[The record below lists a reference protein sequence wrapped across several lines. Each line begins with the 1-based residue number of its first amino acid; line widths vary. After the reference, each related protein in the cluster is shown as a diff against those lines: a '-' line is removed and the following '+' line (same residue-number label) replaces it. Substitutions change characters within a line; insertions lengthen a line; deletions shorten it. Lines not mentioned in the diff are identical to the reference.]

1 MAQIH
6 RMPGI
11 LPCLSDHHNNSL
23 AQPEPLSHKT
33 FASHQCI
40 QLFYTFI
47 FFAFPA
53 FVTSVFLLQKT
64 GIEGLIANLIA
75 AIAAFLSWKP
85 PFLMLILFSPDKQNE
100 LELPCPVPKPR
111 ERKRRQGQQQQQQQQ
126 QHGGMMTQISG
137 VRKVSHTSSI
147 SGGTGNRFGVKTDQE
162 ELLSK
167 VSDRQ
172 TGET

>member
-1 MAQIH
+1 
-6 RMPGI
+6 
-11 LPCLSDHHNNSL
+11 
-23 AQPEPLSHKT
+23 
-33 FASHQCI
+33 
-40 QLFYTFI
+40 
-47 FFAFPA
+47 
-53 FVTSVFLLQKT
+53 
-64 GIEGLIANLIA
+64 
-75 AIAAFLSWKP
+75 
-85 PFLMLILFSPDKQNE
+85 MLILFSPDKQNE

-126 QHGGMMTQISG
+126 QQHGGMMTQISG

-147 SGGTGNRFGVKTDQE
+147 SGGAGNRFGVKTDQE